1 MMYDV
6 REWRHAFKLDPN
18 KDISEKDLEKV
29 CESGTDAVIIGGT
42 DGVTLDNTLQLMSR
56 VRRYAVPCCL
66 EVSDPDAIAPA
77 YDLYLIPAVLNSKN
91 TTWITGAHHKAVK
104 AYGEW
109 MNWNEIVME
118 GYCILNPDCKAA
130 QLAEA
135 ATGLDDDDVLAYASM
150 AEHMFKFPVFYLEYS
165 GTYGDP
171 KLVEK
176 VKTVLEDTVLFYG
189 GGIRTAAQAAEMAR
203 AADVVVV
210 GNVVYEDIH
219 EAVKTVRVVKQTGL

>member
-1 MMYDV
+1 MYDV

-18 KDISEKDLEKV
+18 KDISENDLEKV

-77 YDLYLIPAVLNSKN
+77 YDLYLIPAVLNSQN

-210 GNVVYEDIH
+210 GNVVYENIH

>member
-77 YDLYLIPAVLNSKN
+77 YDLYLIPAVLNSQN

>member
-1 MMYDV
+1 MYDV

-77 YDLYLIPAVLNSKN
+77 YDLYLIPAVLNSQN
-91 TTWITGAHHKAVK
+91 TTWITGAHHKAVR

-135 ATGLDDDDVLAYASM
+135 ETGLDDDDVLAYASM

>member
-1 MMYDV
+1 MYDV

-18 KDISEKDLEKV
+18 KDISENDLEKV

-77 YDLYLIPAVLNSKN
+77 YDLYLIPAVLNSQN

-176 VKTVLEDTVLFYG
+176 VKTVLESTVLFYG

>member
-1 MMYDV
+1 V

-18 KDISEKDLEKV
+18 KDISEKDLEKI
-29 CESGTDAVIIGGT
+29 CESGTDAVMIGGT

-77 YDLYLIPAVLNSKN
+77 YDLYLIPAVLNSQN

>member
-1 MMYDV
+1 MYDV

-77 YDLYLIPAVLNSKN
+77 YDLYLIPAVLNSQN

-135 ATGLDDDDVLAYASM
+135 ATGLDDDDVLAYARM

>member
-1 MMYDV
+1 MYDV

-18 KDISEKDLEKV
+18 KDISENDLEKV

-77 YDLYLIPAVLNSKN
+77 YDLYLIPAVLNSQN

>member
-1 MMYDV
+1 MYDV

-29 CESGTDAVIIGGT
+29 CESGTDAVMIGGT

-77 YDLYLIPAVLNSKN
+77 YDLYLIPAVLNSQN

-135 ATGLDDDDVLAYASM
+135 ETGLDDDDVLAYARM

>member
-1 MMYDV
+1 MYDV

-77 YDLYLIPAVLNSKN
+77 YDLYLIPAVLNSQN

>member
-1 MMYDV
+1 MYDV

-77 YDLYLIPAVLNSKN
+77 YDLYLIPAVLNSQN

-210 GNVVYEDIH
+210 GNVVYENIH

>member
-1 MMYDV
+1 MYDV

-77 YDLYLIPAVLNSKN
+77 YDLYLIPAVLNSQN

-104 AYGEW
+104 TYGEW